1 MLLLSQVFENF
12 NIVDKLEKSQVFRPE
27 DILVS
32 QMISVIVGDFPFI
45 AEVYNS
51 AFFHIG
57 LGNLKN
63 PNCKIRN
70 AILNNKMFSS
80 DGLIHCC
87 I

>member
-1 MLLLSQVFENF
+1 MEFK
-12 NIVDKLEKSQVFRPE
+12 NISEYQKIYA
-27 DILVS
+27 ILY
-32 QMISVIVGDFPFI
+32 DYHFI
-45 AEVYNS
+45 AEVCNS